1 MSVAGAFYA
10 LAAYAAVRYLAGRV
24 KPGGLVPAVVTVSVL
39 VVGAAWGVRSL
50 GIHHVARTYAFKTR
64 NDWASQPGLW
74 KRNGRWPSDPQSQSL
89 LQQLRNDALSM
100 RVPNPHFEPTWAERI
115 WGD

>member
-1 MSVAGAFYA
+1 VPPAGFAAA
-10 LAAYAAVRYLAGRV
+10 LVTLAL
-24 KPGGLVPAVVTVSVL
+24 LVGST
-39 VVGAAWGVRSL
+39 AWGVRSL

-74 KRNGRWPSDPQSQSL
+74 KRNGRWPVDPESQRL
-89 LQQLRNDALSM
+89 IHDLRNEALSL
-100 RVPNPHFEPTWAERI
+100 RVPNPHFEPTWVERI